1 MSDDE
6 ILGIST
12 NNGAFLP
19 MSQLSVEYLEEWC
32 AAKRKIEL
40 GVDEAAVRRGYAE
53 LEALFARM
61 KDEFKPPTRNEIIAR
76 RTIR

>member
-1 MSDDE
+1 MSDE
-6 ILGIST
+6 ETLGVKYGGTFI
-12 NNGAFLP
+12 P
-19 MSQLSVEYLEEWC
+19 MSQLSAEYLEAWC

-40 GVDEAAVRRGYAE
+40 GVDETAVRRGYVE

-61 KDEFKPPTRNEIIAR
+61 KDEFKPPTTNEIIGR